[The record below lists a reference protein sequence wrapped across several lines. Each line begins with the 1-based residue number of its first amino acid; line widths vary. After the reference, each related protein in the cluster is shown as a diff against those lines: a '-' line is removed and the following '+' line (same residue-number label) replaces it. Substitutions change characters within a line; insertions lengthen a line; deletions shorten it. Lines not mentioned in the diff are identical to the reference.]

1 MAKTIQLKIIKNSKL
16 TVIRT
21 VFVVVVSGHSVVDF
35 PDGDIDS
42 DGVGNGLVLH
52 IDQTGVVY
60 IYLHCGGGAPHR
72 ATTVHHDHLEFQYC
86 VGFIHLL
93 V

>member
-1 MAKTIQLKIIKNSKL
+1 MIKYNKS
-16 TVIRT
+16 TVMRT

-35 PDGDIDS
+35 PSGDIDS

-60 IYLHCGGGAPHR
+60 IQLHRCGSAPHR
-72 ATTVHHDHLEFQYC
+72 ATTIHHDHHKFQHG
-86 VGFIHLL
+86 VGLIHLL